1 MFWEEKILEVNVG
14 RDDKK
19 GPVFSECMSGVH
31 VNQCHHF
38 VALQET
44 TSLQLQVTNFILVP
58 LHFHK
63 PVNPAKMMFF
73 FVSSLFLINKVE
85 NYELKYKLQSI

>member
-19 GPVFSECMSGVH
+19 GPVFGECMSGVR

-63 PVNPAKMMFF
+63 PVNPAKMMFLDNVVDSCF
-73 FVSSLFLINKVE
+73 IPISHQQGR
-85 NYELKYKLQSI
+85 KL